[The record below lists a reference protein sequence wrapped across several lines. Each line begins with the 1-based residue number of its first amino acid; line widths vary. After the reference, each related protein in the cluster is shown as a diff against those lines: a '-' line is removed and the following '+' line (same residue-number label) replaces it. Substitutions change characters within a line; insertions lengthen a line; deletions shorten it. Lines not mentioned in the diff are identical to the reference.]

1 VSSLRKVAATAT
13 DVACRT
19 AGRRHV
25 VRAAR
30 FIYRQACL
38 DVPNDPLTNGE
49 RELQRWILG
58 SWPTGRPI
66 RVIDVGANVGEW
78 SAAMLAN
85 AREADRL
92 ADLDLHAFEPSGY
105 TFTRL
110 TQALAGQPV
119 RLQRAALSERA
130 GSAPLYIAAPGAGVN
145 SLHEAAAGTHEAELV
160 PVTTLAAYADQCL
173 IDDIALVK
181 IDTEGHDLSVL
192 RGAVPLLSAGCIA
205 AIQFEYNHRW
215 VFARAFLRDAFE
227 LLQPTGY
234 RLGKLTPFGV
244 EFYPEWEPELE
255 SFVEGN
261 YVALTARAVA
271 MVPAVPWWKYA

>member
-30 FIYRQACL
+30 FVYRQACL

-49 RELQRWILG
+49 HELQRWILG
-58 SWPTGRPI
+58 SWLPGQPI

-78 SAAMLAN
+78 SAAMVAN
-85 AREADRL
+85 AREAGRL

-110 TQALAGQPV
+110 AQALAGQPV

-145 SLHEAAAGTHEAELV
+145 SLHEAAPGTQETELV
-160 PVTTLAAYADQCL
+160 PVTTLAAYADRCL
-173 IDDIALVK
+173 LDDIALVK
-181 IDTEGHDLSVL
+181 IDTEGHDLAVL
-192 RGAVPLLSAGCIA
+192 RGAVPLLSAGRIA
-205 AIQFEYNHRW
+205 AIQFEYNYRW

-227 LLQPTGY
+227 LLQPAGY
-234 RLGKLTPFGV
+234 RLGKLTPSGV
-244 EFYPEWEPELE
+244 EFYPGWDPELE

-271 MVPAVPWWKYA
+271 MVPAVSWWKYA

>member
-30 FIYRQACL
+30 FVYRRACL

-49 RELQRWILG
+49 HELQRWILG
-58 SWPTGRPI
+58 SWPAGQPI

-85 AREADRL
+85 ARKAGRL

-110 TQALAGQPV
+110 TQALAGRPV

-130 GSAPLYIAAPGAGVN
+130 GSAPLYIAAPGAGIN
-145 SLHEAAAGTHEAELV
+145 SLHEAAPGTQETELV
-160 PVTTLAAYADQCL
+160 PVTTLAAYADQCS

-181 IDTEGHDLSVL
+181 IDTEGHDLAVL
-192 RGAVPLLSAGCIA
+192 RGAVPLLSAGRIA

-227 LLQPTGY
+227 LLQPAGY

-244 EFYPEWEPELE
+244 EFYPGWAPELE
-255 SFVEGN
+255 TFVEGN

-271 MVPAVPWWKYA
+271 MVPAVPWWKQA